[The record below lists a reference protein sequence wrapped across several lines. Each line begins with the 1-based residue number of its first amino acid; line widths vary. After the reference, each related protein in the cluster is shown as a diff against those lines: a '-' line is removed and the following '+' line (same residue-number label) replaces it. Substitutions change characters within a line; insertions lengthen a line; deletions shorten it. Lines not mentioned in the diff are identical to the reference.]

1 MTEEETREM
10 GTSQGAARILPQ
22 SLPSQHGP
30 TDSLPA
36 ILQNCERLNV
46 CCFSHLA
53 CSISSKKVIQ
63 PLNTFFP
70 KNLEYMPSMN
80 IRI

>member
-1 MTEEETREM
+1 MTEAETRGM

-46 CCFSHLA
+46 CFSHLV
-53 CSISSKKVIQ
+53 CSISSKKLVQ

-70 KNLEYMPSMN
+70 KNLEYVCSMN